1 MKGIVVIPNLRLSP
15 LNHHS
20 SQKGCINKIQICLTE
35 IKIKGDYSPETH
47 NILNAHSLN
56 SVFFND
62 QTGWQ
67 VRICATDTLL

>member
-47 NILNAHSLN
+47 AQHPGSG
-56 SVFFND
+56 SGKEPV
-62 QTGWQ
+62 
-67 VRICATDTLL
+67 

>member
-1 MKGIVVIPNLRLSP
+1 MFPESFP
-15 LNHHS
+15 T
-20 SQKGCINKIQICLTE
+20 TE
-35 IKIKGDYSPETH
+35 PVPVAQTIWRRIRPRSCPEPSDTPETH

-67 VRICATDTLL
+67 VRICAADTLL